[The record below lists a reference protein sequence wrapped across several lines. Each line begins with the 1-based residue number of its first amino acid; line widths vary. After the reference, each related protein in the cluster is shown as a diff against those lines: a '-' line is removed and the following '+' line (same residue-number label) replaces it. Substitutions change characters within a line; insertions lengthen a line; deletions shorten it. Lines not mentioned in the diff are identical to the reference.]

1 MKKILLIFII
11 FIYQTNLYANNIVYL
26 DVQYIIDNSNLG
38 KFYKNNVKIIQDK
51 NNLELKKNEKV
62 IKDKETEINNKKN
75 ILSKDEIEKKVK
87 ELNELKKNYQIKR
100 RELNKQVIDKKKNYT
115 SKILNILNPLL
126 TDYVDKNGI
135 ILVVEK
141 KNILVGIKS
150 MDITTNILN
159 ILDKET
165 REKNLLNDN

>member
-1 MKKILLIFII
+1 MKKILIIFII

-75 ILSKDEIEKKVK
+75 ILNEDEIEKKVK
-87 ELNELKKNYQIKR
+87 ELNELIKNYQIKR

-150 MDITTNILN
+150 LDITTNILN